1 MGLFSIQLNNEEEA
15 LTIIRR
21 HWHTFFW
28 SLLRSL
34 IIAAVAVS
42 VYAFFPENNWR
53 SILAAAIG
61 ALALVFFFYNLV
73 VWYLVS
79 LVVTSQR
86 IIDINQV
93 GLMKR
98 VVTEVALRDILRV
111 SALKEGLFQNL
122 FNVGA
127 LVFDVREGGRIVF
140 FGVKKPEELMSR
152 INILRHQKQYASQD
166 EEGKL

>member
-1 MGLFSIQLNNEEEA
+1 MGLFSIQLNSEEEA

-28 SLLRSL
+28 SLVRSL
-34 IIAAVAVS
+34 IIAAIALS
-42 VYAFFPENNWR
+42 IYAFFPENRWR
-53 SILAAAIG
+53 LIITMLIG
-61 ALALVFFFYNLV
+61 AVALTFFFYNLV

-93 GLMKR
+93 GLTKR
-98 VVTEVALRDILRV
+98 VVTEVALRDISRI

-152 INILRHQKQYASQD
+152 INVLRHQKQYASQG
-166 EEGKL
+166 EERTL